1 MDKEIA
7 VLTGAGSVGV
17 AITRRAG
24 IGRTVL
30 LADFNGTALNTVAE
44 QLRDEYDVTTQVTGF
59 RPHPRR
65 SSG

>member
-1 MDKEIA
+1 M
-7 VLTGAGSVGV
+7 

-30 LADFNGTALNTVAE
+30 LADVNETALNTVAE

-65 SSG
+65 NSG